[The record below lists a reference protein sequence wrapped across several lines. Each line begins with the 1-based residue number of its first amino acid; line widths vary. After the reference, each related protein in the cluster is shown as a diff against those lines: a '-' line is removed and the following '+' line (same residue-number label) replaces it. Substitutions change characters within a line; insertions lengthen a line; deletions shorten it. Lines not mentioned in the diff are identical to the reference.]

1 MKHPDDM
8 SEGERQYFELREQ
21 DRQDLREI
29 VHDPAQPELARQ
41 YARDD
46 LVSGREL

>member
-1 MKHPDDM
+1 MTHPDNM

-29 VHDPAQPELARQ
+29 AHDATQPELARQ
-41 YARDD
+41 FAREY
-46 LVSGREL
+46 LASGREL